1 MIFLVPLLSSPFV
14 AVTNKHANEK
24 KKLTTKR
31 FKSFVRR
38 AGKRKKKEG
47 FRNLYREWRV
57 EVVGCYY
64 REGDYMCLCLYLW
77 VCFLFVFLFSP
88 PSSSSS
94 SARLPRDAWLNVC
107 HLFFSILLLF
117 FSFHFSTTPIFSFSY
132 SFNGSRCQVN
142 TNRSIS
148 N

>member
-1 MIFLVPLLSSPFV
+1 MQ
-14 AVTNKHANEK
+14 TRK

-77 VCFLFVFLFSP
+77 VCFLFVFLFSLLLLLLLFCAP
-88 PSSSSS
+88 ASRCVAECLSSFLFYS
-94 SARLPRDAWLNVC
+94 SA
-107 HLFFSILLLF
+107 LLF
-117 FSFHFSTTPIFSFSY
+117 FSFFHYPHFFFFILF
-132 SFNGSRCQVN
+132 
-142 TNRSIS
+142 
-148 N
+148 